1 VPLPGFLLK
10 RAMEGTKETA
20 TDRTGNQATT
30 INKDGKSLQKSH
42 PGYGFTMTVTE
53 TTFSSGTTRQ
63 PRKCRQAGSQSETGG

>member
-1 VPLPGFLLK
+1 
-10 RAMEGTKETA
+10 MEGTTVTA
-20 TDRTGNQATT
+20 NDRTGDQVPT

-63 PRKCRQAGSQSETGG
+63 PRECRQAGSQSETGG